1 MLIGLTGQLGSGKT
15 TAAAFFKRMGATVI
29 DADRIG
35 REVVEESHAL
45 LKKLV
50 RTFGHD
56 ILDKK
61 GRLIRKRLAM
71 VAFASR
77 ENHAR
82 LNTLVHPYLLKKL
95 RKQLSQAE
103 KKQKI
108 VVVDAAL
115 LIDWRLDREMDYVLV
130 IHASLQKR
138 LERLIRRG
146 ITRQDTRARLKRQ
159 LPFRIFQKRADRVIL
174 NNGSIADLEKKLE
187 KLFARI
193 LPQTD

>member
-1 MLIGLTGQLGSGKT
+1 MLMGLTGQLGSGKT
-15 TAAAFFKRMGATVI
+15 TAANFFKRMGVMVI
-29 DADRIG
+29 NADHIG
-35 REVVEESHAL
+35 REVVEGSRPL

-50 RTFGHD
+50 RAFGHD

-61 GRLIRKRLAM
+61 GRLKRKRLAM

-82 LNTLVHPYLLKKL
+82 LNALVHPYLLKKL
-95 RKQLSQAE
+95 RKQLAQAE

-115 LIDWRLDREMDYVLV
+115 LMDWRLDREMDYVLV

-146 ITRQDTRARLKRQ
+146 ITRRDALARLKRQ
-159 LPFRIFQKRADRVIL
+159 LPYRIFQKRADRVIF
-174 NNGSIADLEKKLE
+174 NNGSIAELEKKLN
-187 KLFARI
+187 KLLAGI